1 MHIFK
6 PFHFKQLSPSSR
18 KRWHLLM
25 NVWKITQKKG
35 MKFDYQDWKLPHSN
49 EKRSLFEMSIHG
61 GKHSK

>member
-1 MHIFK
+1 
-6 PFHFKQLSPSSR
+6 
-18 KRWHLLM
+18 
-25 NVWKITQKKG
+25 